1 MKKANLLWL
10 DMEMTGLEPD
20 VDRVLE
26 VAAIVTGWDFKVL
39 ASMESGVFQPR
50 EIIEPLLDANP
61 MYARLPGNKQALL
74 ELCAVSPPAKDVEE
88 ALIALV
94 EAHCDMRR
102 PVLLAGNSIHQD
114 RRFIR
119 TYMPKLE
126 ALLHYRML
134 DVSAWKVVF
143 EGKFDKHYVK
153 KDLHR
158 ALGDVEESIAE
169 LKFYLEQAKS
179 VEP

>member
-1 MKKANLLWL
+1 MWL

-26 VAAIVTGWDFKVL
+26 VAAIATDWDFTEI
-39 ASMESGVFQPR
+39 ANTQSGVWQDAE
-50 EIIEPLLDANP
+50 EITPLLEANP
-61 MYARLPGNKQALL
+61 FYVRFPNNKKALL
-74 ELCAVSPPAKDVEE
+74 ELTTNSPLESEVETK
-88 ALIALV
+88 LV
-94 EAHCDMRR
+94 EFVTANCDITR

-119 TYMPKLE
+119 HYYPRLD

-143 EGKFDKHYVK
+143 EGKFGKRYVK
-153 KDLHR
+153 KDVHR
-158 ALGDVEESIAE
+158 ALDDVRESISE
-169 LKFYLEQAKS
+169 LKFYLENLK
-179 VEP
+179 

>member
-1 MKKANLLWL
+1 MWL

-26 VAAIVTGWDFKVL
+26 VAAIATDWNFTEI
-39 ASMESGVFQPR
+39 ANIQSGVWQDTE
-50 EIIEPLLDANP
+50 EITPLLEANP
-61 MYARLPGNKQALL
+61 FYVRFPNNKKALL
-74 ELCAVSPPAKDVEE
+74 ELTANSPLESEVETK
-88 ALIALV
+88 LV
-94 EAHCDMRR
+94 EFVTANCDITR

-119 TYMPKLE
+119 HYYPRLD

-143 EGKFDKHYVK
+143 EGKFGKRYVK
-153 KDLHR
+153 KDIHR
-158 ALGDVEESIAE
+158 ALDDVRESISE
-169 LKFYLEQAKS
+169 LNFYLENLK
-179 VEP
+179 